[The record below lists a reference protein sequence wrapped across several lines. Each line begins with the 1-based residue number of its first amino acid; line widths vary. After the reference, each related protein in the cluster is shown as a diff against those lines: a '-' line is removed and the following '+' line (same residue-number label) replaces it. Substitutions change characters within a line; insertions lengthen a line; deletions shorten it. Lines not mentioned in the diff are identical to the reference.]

1 MWPAA
6 SDRVRL
12 WAVGGSEI
20 RYTRSGSLDIAWTV
34 TGHGPIDIVFVP
46 GFISHLDLAREVP
59 VYGTLLG
66 RLDRLARVLT
76 FDKRGT
82 GLSGRDLGFGSLAE
96 RSDDIRVVMDAAGW
110 ECAHLVGIS
119 EGGPL
124 ALLFAATFPQR
135 VRSLALYGSF
145 ACLLP
150 DDDPASAA
158 FDVPRFLDYVE
169 RNWGTGQLLGALVH
183 APPTP
188 ENIEQLGRYE
198 RACASP
204 QLAVQIMR
212 SNLTIDARPI
222 LPAVS
227 APALIVHR
235 THDPIVGIECGR
247 AVTSGLS
254 EARMVELSGE
264 MHCAWDAHEWA
275 PALDAIE
282 GFLTGTLPVSVEVD
296 RTLATVLFTDI
307 VESTRAAVESGDHLW
322 RDILDRHDAE
332 TRRLVERH
340 GGRVVKSTGDGV
352 LATFDSPTRAVQCA
366 RAVSHTL
373 GREGITIRAGLH
385 TGEIERRDDDIAGIA
400 VHIGARIAALA
411 GPNEVLVSRTVRDL
425 VEGSDLRFEDR
436 GSHPLKGVPVP
447 WQVYGSV

>member
-1 MWPAA
+1 M
-6 SDRVRL
+6 SEQVRL
-12 WAVGGSEI
+12 AAVDGSPI
-20 RYTRSGSLDIAWTV
+20 RYARSGSLDIAWTM
-34 TGHGPIDIVFVP
+34 TGQGPIDIVVVP
-46 GFISHLDLAREVP
+46 GFISHLDLARELP
-59 VYGTLLG
+59 VYGAVLG
-66 RLDRLARVLT
+66 RLDRLGRVLT

-96 RSDDIRVVMDAAGW
+96 RADDIRVVMDAAGW

-124 ALLFAATFPQR
+124 SLLFAAIYPER
-135 VRSLALYGSF
+135 VRSLVLYGSF

-158 FDVPRFLDYVE
+158 FDVPGFLDYVE
-169 RNWGTGQLLGALVH
+169 GNWGNGHLLGAFVH
-183 APPTP
+183 APPSP
-188 ENIEQLGRYE
+188 EILDQLGRYE

-212 SNLTIDARPI
+212 SNLEIDARPI
-222 LPAVS
+222 LPTIS
-227 APALIVHR
+227 APALVVHR
-235 THDPIVGIECGR
+235 TNDPIVGVGR
-247 AVTSGLS
+247 ARVVSSVLRDAS
-254 EARMVELSGE
+254 LVELPGD

-275 PALDAIE
+275 PALDVIE
-282 GFLTGTLPVSVEVD
+282 EFLTGTLPVLPHID
-296 RTLATVLFTDI
+296 RTLVTVLFTDI
-307 VESTRAAVESGDHLW
+307 VDSTRSAVETGDHVW
-322 RDILDRHDAE
+322 RDILDRHDTE

-352 LATFDSPTRAVQCA
+352 LAIFDSPTRAVHCA
-366 RAVSHTL
+366 RVLSDTL

-411 GPNEVLVSRTVRDL
+411 GPNEVLVSGTVHDL

-436 GSHPLKGVPVP
+436 GLHPLKGVPTEWHVFA
-447 WQVYGSV
+447 SI